1 MVDSKNKP
9 AAEWE
14 GETKA
19 GQSDGEPPPRTTP
32 KARPVDDI
40 ISRLKEARAGLRPA
54 EQRVADAVLSDVDY
68 AVHASNADLAQRA
81 NVSEPTV
88 TRFCRTIGCDGVRD
102 FKLRLAQSLVVGNM
116 YFKQPPRMPDGG
128 ALLPYWS
135 SVFDNVREAIDQAER
150 QIDPQQIRAAV
161 EMLAT
166 ARRVFVFGVGGG
178 STAIAQDTQY
188 RLFRYGIA
196 VTAYCDAHLMR
207 MVSSTL
213 GADDVVIAISATGRS
228 PEVLESVALARQ
240 YHARVIALTTTDS
253 PLAAS
258 ANILLGLEIVEIADV
273 LKPTASRYA
282 HLAVIDLLATGVGYR
297 LGRDAQETLRRIKYN
312 LLNFRDG
319 DILEPLGD

>member
-1 MVDSKNKP
+1 VVDTKNIS
-9 AAEWE
+9 AAVWD
-14 GETKA
+14 GETEA
-19 GQSDGEPPPRTTP
+19 GGSGDKGTP
-32 KARPVDDI
+32 KVRPVDDI

-68 AVHASNADLAQRA
+68 AVHASNAELAQRA

-116 YFKQPPRMPDGG
+116 YFKQPPRMPDSG

-135 SVFDNVREAIDQAER
+135 SVFDHVREAINQAER

-196 VTAYCDAHLMR
+196 VTAYHDAHLMR
-207 MVSSTL
+207 MVSATL

-228 PEVLESVALARQ
+228 PEMLESVAVARQ
-240 YHARVIALTTTDS
+240 YHARVIALTNPSSD
-253 PLAAS
+253 LAAI
-258 ANILLGLEIVEIADV
+258 ANIVLGLDIAEISDV
-273 LKPTASRYA
+273 LKPTASRFA
-282 HLAVIDLLATGVGYR
+282 HLVVIDLLATGVGYR